1 MHWYTLLFAI
11 MLFVILYLKR
21 RRVRLSNEPPL
32 DKGTIPW
39 LGHAFEFGKDSAKF
53 LLKMKKKYGDIFTV
67 QVAGRFITVLLDPH
81 SFDSVVTESS
91 AKLNFT
97 KYASVLMD
105 RIFNLQLPDYDHNK
119 EKTLMKMQLQGK
131 NLSSL
136 TQAYLSNLKT
146 ILLIDENRTKNAWR
160 KEELFNFCYDAMFR
174 AGYLTLFGNEAV
186 QNNGQTSK
194 VKDGIH
200 SAQLYNVYK
209 RLDQLLMKLASS
221 TLSGDEKKE
230 AALVKSRLWQLLS
243 VENLNTKVNR
253 SSWLESYWN
262 HLQKLGISPDMQ
274 ARAMVLQLWATQGN
288 VGPAAFWLLLFLLK
302 QPEAMAAVQEEVK
315 KTGFNYAMS
324 TISQDV
330 LDNTPILDSILNE
343 TLRLTAA
350 PYITR
355 EVLQNMSL
363 QLADGRKYL
372 LRMGDRL
379 CLFPYL
385 SPQMDPEIYEEPEKF
400 KYDRFLNQ
408 DGTKKTAFFKGGK
421 QLKYYN
427 MPWGA
432 GVNICIGQSFAI
444 NSLKVFAFI
453 MLSCFDFQLTDPKAE
468 VPAFKTS
475 RYGFGLLQPETDIT
489 FQYKPKV
496 E

>member
-1 MHWYTLLFAI
+1 MQWYTLFFAAI
-11 MLFVILYLKR
+11 LLVILYFKR
-21 RRVRLSNEPPL
+21 QRVRLSNEPPL
-32 DKGTIPW
+32 DKGIVPW

-53 LLKMKKKYGDIFTV
+53 LLKMKKKYGDIFTI
-67 QVAGRFITVLLDPH
+67 QIAGRFITVLLDPH

-97 KYASVLMD
+97 KYALLLMD
-105 RIFNLQLPDYDHNK
+105 RIFNLQFPNHDHSK
-119 EKTLMKMQLQGK
+119 EKALMKTQLQGK

-136 TQAYLSNLKT
+136 TQAFLSNLKT
-146 ILLIDENRTKNAWR
+146 ILLIDENGTKNAWK
-160 KEELFNFCYDAMFR
+160 KEGLFNFCYDAMFR
-174 AGYLTLFGNEAV
+174 AGYLALFGNEAA
-186 QNNGQTSK
+186 QINEQTSK

-200 SAQLYNVYK
+200 SAQLYSIYK
-209 RLDQLLMKLASS
+209 RLDQILIKSS
-221 TLSGDEKKE
+221 TLSAGEKKE
-230 AALVKSRLWQLLS
+230 AALVKKNLWWLMS
-243 VENLNTKVNR
+243 VENLNSRVNR
-253 SSWLESYWN
+253 SSWLESYQN
-262 HLQKLGISPDMQ
+262 YLQRQGMHPDMQ

-302 QPEAMAAVQEEVK
+302 HPETMSAVQEEIK
-315 KTGFNYAMS
+315 KIGFNHAMS

-330 LDNTPILDSILNE
+330 LDNTPIFDSVLNE

-350 PYITR
+350 PFITR
-355 EVLQNMSL
+355 EVLQDMIL
-363 QLADGRKYL
+363 QLADGRTYH

-408 DGTKKTAFFKGGK
+408 NGTKKTDFFKGGK

-432 GVNICIGQSFAI
+432 GTNVCVGQSFAI
-444 NSLKVFAFI
+444 TSLKVFVFI
-453 MLSCFDFQLTDPKAE
+453 MLSCFDFQLTNPKTDI
-468 VPAFKTS
+468 PAFNTS
-475 RYGFGLLQPETDIT
+475 RYGFGLMQPENDIM
-489 FQYKPKV
+489 FQYKLKV

>member
-1 MHWYTLLFAI
+1 MQWYTLFFAAI
-11 MLFVILYLKR
+11 LLVILYLKR
-21 RRVRLSNEPPL
+21 QRVRLSNEPPL
-32 DKGTIPW
+32 DKGIVPW

-53 LLKMKKKYGDIFTV
+53 LLKMKKKYGDIFTI
-67 QVAGRFITVLLDPH
+67 QIAGRFITVLLDPH

-97 KYASVLMD
+97 KYALILMD
-105 RIFNLQLPDYDHNK
+105 RIFNLQFPDHDHSK
-119 EKTLMKMQLQGK
+119 EKALMKTQLQGK

-136 TQAYLSNLKT
+136 TQAFLSNLKT
-146 ILLIDENRTKNAWR
+146 ILPINENGTKNAWK
-160 KEELFNFCYDAMFR
+160 KEGLFNFCYDAMFR
-174 AGYLTLFGNEAV
+174 TGYLAMFGNEAA
-186 QNNGQTSK
+186 QINEQTSK

-200 SAQLYNVYK
+200 SAQLYSTYK
-209 RLDQLLMKLASS
+209 RLDQILMKLASS
-221 TLSGDEKKE
+221 TLSAGEKKE
-230 AALVKSRLWQLLS
+230 AALVKKSLWRLMS
-243 VENLNTKVNR
+243 VENLNSKVNR
-253 SSWLESYWN
+253 SSWLESYRN
-262 HLQKLGISPDMQ
+262 YLQRQGMHPDMQ

-302 QPEAMAAVQEEVK
+302 HPETMSAVQEEIK
-315 KTGFNYAMS
+315 KIGFNHAMS

-330 LDNTPILDSILNE
+330 LDNTPIFDSVLNE

-350 PYITR
+350 PFITR
-355 EVLQNMSL
+355 EVLQDMIL
-363 QLADGRKYL
+363 QLADGRTYH

-385 SPQMDPEIYEEPEKF
+385 SPQMDPDIYEEPEKF

-408 DGTKKTAFFKGGK
+408 NGTKKTDFFKGGK

-432 GVNICIGQSFAI
+432 GTNVCVGQSFAI
-444 NSLKVFAFI
+444 TSLKVFVFI
-453 MLSCFDFQLTDPKAE
+453 MLSCFDFQLTNPKTDI
-468 VPAFKTS
+468 PAFNTS
-475 RYGFGLLQPETDIT
+475 RYGFGLMQPENDIM
-489 FQYKPKV
+489 FQYKLKV